1 MYNEVIHILPFYK
14 SFVSQFASWLY
25 IVDICTP
32 EVEGVEAV
40 PKEKIQM

>member
-1 MYNEVIHILPFYK
+1 MYNKIIHILPFYK